1 MSTGRGTLRDLTGV
15 EVVIEPL
22 PIEVTHAGLSA
33 EALRS
38 SLERQLDAAHVTVYA
53 SQKANL
59 SPAQAYLDVHV
70 NAVKMEGGAR
80 HAIAVQ
86 LQLRQ
91 TLQSLVTGSRI
102 VDAMTWDA
110 HNVLVTEA
118 SPVSDLTAELRGYVD
133 LFIDDWAGGPLAGP
147 ITVTSATSTALA
159 GTIPGTPR
167 SPYARCG
174 AISRRLVPPT
184 RIPSTP

>member
-1 MSTGRGTLRDLTGV
+1 MHASARSGLLLAVGLLCCAHAAGAQQFVSTGRGTLRGLTGV

-22 PIEVTHAGLSA
+22 PVEVTHAGLSA

-38 SLERQLDAAHVTVYA
+38 SLERQLNAAHVTVYA
-53 SQKANL
+53 SQKANP
-59 SPAQAYLDVHV
+59 SPAQAYLYVHV
-70 NAVKMEGGAR
+70 NAVPVDGGAR

-118 SPVSDLTAELRGYVD
+118 ATVSDLTAELRGYVD
-133 LFIDDWAGGPLAGP
+133 LFIDDWAA
-147 ITVTSATSTALA
+147 VHS
-159 GTIPGTPR
+159 PGQAP
-167 SPYARCG
+167 
-174 AISRRLVPPT
+174 
-184 RIPSTP
+184 